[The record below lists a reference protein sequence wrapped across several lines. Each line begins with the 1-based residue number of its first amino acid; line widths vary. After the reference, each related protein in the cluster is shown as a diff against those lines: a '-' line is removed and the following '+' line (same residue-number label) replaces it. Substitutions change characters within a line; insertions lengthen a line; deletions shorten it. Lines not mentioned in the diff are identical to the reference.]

1 MEQWFES
8 PAHASVYYFTD
19 LTQIYLLL
27 AIQQHG
33 LSAAD
38 DTFRE
43 TLYDIL
49 QLIKQYDFLWGSQDD
64 PFKIELE
71 NILTK
76 YTTDEV
82 EEAKGKIKR
91 IEVRKKEYRLLKE
104 KLEEH
109 FNFEITDY
117 IIDDILDYETYRH
130 TCLMINLAVISNR
143 ISIENGEILKA
154 GLKIIFKIKNKYDRF
169 NRNVYIDTFDFDS
182 WYDKYSTEEIVDIKK
197 FLNMNDIN
205 LLKKLNIK
213 IKNKIY
219 TEQEVEILNMDLLS
233 YYVADDMDEDELK
246 QSKLLPKDV
255 SREEYNNLL
264 EKINKISED
273 YKF

>member
-1 MEQWFES
+1 ME
-8 PAHASVYYFTD
+8 D
-19 LTQIYLLL
+19 
-27 AIQQHG
+27 
-33 LSAAD
+33 
-38 DTFRE
+38 
-43 TLYDIL
+43 
-49 QLIKQYDFLWGSQDD
+49 
-64 PFKIELE
+64 
-71 NILTK
+71 ILTK
-76 YTTDEV
+76 YTADEV

-117 IIDDILDYETYRH
+117 IIDDILDYETYYH
-130 TCLMINLAVISNR
+130 TCLMINLAIINNK
-143 ISIENGEILKA
+143 ISINNGEILKA
-154 GLKIIFKIKNKYDRF
+154 GLKIIFKIKNEYDRF

-182 WYDKYSTEEIVDIKK
+182 WYDKYSTEEIVDMKK
-197 FLNMNDIN
+197 YLNRDDIT
-205 LLKKLNIK
+205 LLKKLNAK

-219 TEQEVEILNMDLLS
+219 TEQEFEILNMDLLS
-233 YYVADDMDEDELK
+233 YYISDEMEEEELK
-246 QSKLLPKDV
+246 MSKNLPKDV

>member
-1 MEQWFES
+1 MG
-8 PAHASVYYFTD
+8 D
-19 LTQIYLLL
+19 
-27 AIQQHG
+27 
-33 LSAAD
+33 
-38 DTFRE
+38 
-43 TLYDIL
+43 
-49 QLIKQYDFLWGSQDD
+49 
-64 PFKIELE
+64 
-71 NILTK
+71 ILTK
-76 YTTDEV
+76 YTADEV

-130 TCLMINLAVISNR
+130 TCLMINLAVINNR
-143 ISIENGEILKA
+143 ISIDNGEILKA
-154 GLKIIFKIKNKYDRF
+154 GLRIIFKIKNEYDRF

-197 FLNMNDIN
+197 FLGMDDIN

-219 TEQEVEILNMDLLS
+219 TEQEVEILIMDLLS
-233 YYVADDMDEDELK
+233 YYIADDMEIEELK
-246 QSKLLPKDV
+246 MSKNLPKDI

>member
-1 MEQWFES
+1 MG
-8 PAHASVYYFTD
+8 D
-19 LTQIYLLL
+19 
-27 AIQQHG
+27 
-33 LSAAD
+33 
-38 DTFRE
+38 
-43 TLYDIL
+43 
-49 QLIKQYDFLWGSQDD
+49 
-64 PFKIELE
+64 
-71 NILTK
+71 ILTK
-76 YTTDEV
+76 YTADEI
-82 EEAKGKIKR
+82 EEVKGKIKK

-130 TCLMINLAVISNR
+130 TCLMINLAVINNR
-143 ISIENGEILKA
+143 ISIDNGEILKA
-154 GLKIIFKIKNKYDRF
+154 GLRIIFKIKNEYDRF

-197 FLNMNDIN
+197 FLNRDDIN

-219 TEQEVEILNMDLLS
+219 TEQEVEILSMDLLS
-233 YYVADDMDEDELK
+233 YYIADDMEIEEINM
-246 QSKLLPKDV
+246 SKDLPKDV

-264 EKINKISED
+264 EKVNKMSED

>member
-1 MEQWFES
+1 M
-8 PAHASVYYFTD
+8 
-19 LTQIYLLL
+19 
-27 AIQQHG
+27 G
-33 LSAAD
+33 
-38 DTFRE
+38 
-43 TLYDIL
+43 
-49 QLIKQYDFLWGSQDD
+49 
-64 PFKIELE
+64 

-76 YTTDEV
+76 YTADDV

-117 IIDDILDYETYRH
+117 IIDDILDYETYYH
-130 TCLMINLAVISNR
+130 TCLMINLAIINNR
-143 ISIENGEILKA
+143 ISIDNGEILKA
-154 GLKIIFKIKNKYDRF
+154 GLKIIFKIKNEYDRF
-169 NRNVYIDTFDFDS
+169 NRNVYIETFDFDS

-197 FLNMNDIN
+197 HLNGDDIT
-205 LLKKLNIK
+205 LLKKFNIK

-233 YYVADDMDEDELK
+233 YYIADDMEIEEINM
-246 QSKLLPKDV
+246 SKDLPKDV

-264 EKINKISED
+264 EKVNKISED

>member
-1 MEQWFES
+1 M
-8 PAHASVYYFTD
+8 
-19 LTQIYLLL
+19 
-27 AIQQHG
+27 
-33 LSAAD
+33 
-38 DTFRE
+38 
-43 TLYDIL
+43 
-49 QLIKQYDFLWGSQDD
+49 
-64 PFKIELE
+64 E

-76 YTTDEV
+76 YTADEV

-117 IIDDILDYETYRH
+117 IIDDILDYETYYH
-130 TCLMINLAVISNR
+130 TCLMINLAVINNR
-143 ISIENGEILKA
+143 ISIDNGEILKA
-154 GLKIIFKIKNKYDRF
+154 GLRIIFKIKNEYDRF

-182 WYDKYSTEEIVDIKK
+182 WYNKYSTEEIVDIKK
-197 FLNMNDIN
+197 FLNRYDIN

-233 YYVADDMDEDELK
+233 YYIADDMEIEENNM
-246 QSKLLPKDV
+246 SKDLPKDV
-255 SREEYNNLL
+255 SREEYNNLV
-264 EKINKISED
+264 EKVNKMSED

>member
-1 MEQWFES
+1 MG
-8 PAHASVYYFTD
+8 D
-19 LTQIYLLL
+19 
-27 AIQQHG
+27 
-33 LSAAD
+33 
-38 DTFRE
+38 
-43 TLYDIL
+43 
-49 QLIKQYDFLWGSQDD
+49 
-64 PFKIELE
+64 
-71 NILTK
+71 ILTK
-76 YTTDEV
+76 YTADEV

-109 FNFEITDY
+109 FNFKITDY

-130 TCLMINLAVISNR
+130 TCLMINLAVINNR
-143 ISIENGEILKA
+143 ISIDNGEILKA
-154 GLKIIFKIKNKYDRF
+154 GLRIIFKIKNGYDRF

-197 FLNMNDIN
+197 FLGMDDIN

-233 YYVADDMDEDELK
+233 YYIADDMEIEEINM
-246 QSKLLPKDV
+246 SKDLPKDV
-255 SREEYNNLL
+255 SRKEYNKLL
-264 EKINKISED
+264 EKINKITED

>member
-1 MEQWFES
+1 MG
-8 PAHASVYYFTD
+8 D
-19 LTQIYLLL
+19 
-27 AIQQHG
+27 
-33 LSAAD
+33 
-38 DTFRE
+38 
-43 TLYDIL
+43 
-49 QLIKQYDFLWGSQDD
+49 
-64 PFKIELE
+64 
-71 NILTK
+71 ILTK
-76 YTTDEV
+76 YTADEV

-109 FNFEITDY
+109 FNFKITDY

-130 TCLMINLAVISNR
+130 TCLMINLAVINNR
-143 ISIENGEILKA
+143 ISIDNEEILKA
-154 GLKIIFKIKNKYDRF
+154 GLRTIFKIKNEYDRF

-197 FLNMNDIN
+197 FLNRDDIN

-233 YYVADDMDEDELK
+233 YYIADDMDEEELK
-246 QSKLLPKDV
+246 HSKSLPKDV
-255 SREEYNNLL
+255 SREEYDNLL
-264 EKINKISED
+264 EKVNKISED

>member
-1 MEQWFES
+1 MG
-8 PAHASVYYFTD
+8 D
-19 LTQIYLLL
+19 
-27 AIQQHG
+27 
-33 LSAAD
+33 
-38 DTFRE
+38 
-43 TLYDIL
+43 
-49 QLIKQYDFLWGSQDD
+49 
-64 PFKIELE
+64 
-71 NILTK
+71 ILTK
-76 YTTDEV
+76 YTADEV
-82 EEAKGKIKR
+82 EEAKGKIKK

-109 FNFEITDY
+109 FKFEITDY

-130 TCLMINLAVISNR
+130 TCLMINLAVINNR
-143 ISIENGEILKA
+143 ISIDNGEILKA
-154 GLKIIFKIKNKYDRF
+154 GLRTIFKIKNEYDRF

-197 FLNMNDIN
+197 NLNRDDIT
-205 LLKKLNIK
+205 LLKKFNIK

-233 YYVADDMDEDELK
+233 YYIADDMEIEEINM
-246 QSKLLPKDV
+246 SKDLPKDV

-264 EKINKISED
+264 EKVNKISED

>member
-1 MEQWFES
+1 MG
-8 PAHASVYYFTD
+8 D
-19 LTQIYLLL
+19 
-27 AIQQHG
+27 
-33 LSAAD
+33 
-38 DTFRE
+38 
-43 TLYDIL
+43 
-49 QLIKQYDFLWGSQDD
+49 
-64 PFKIELE
+64 
-71 NILTK
+71 ILTK
-76 YTTDEV
+76 YTADEV

-109 FNFEITDY
+109 FKFEITDY

-130 TCLMINLAVISNR
+130 TCLMINLAVINNR
-143 ISIENGEILKA
+143 ISIDNGEILKA
-154 GLKIIFKIKNKYDRF
+154 GLRIIFKIKNEYDRF

-197 FLNMNDIN
+197 NLNRDDIT
-205 LLKKLNIK
+205 LLKKFNIK

-233 YYVADDMDEDELK
+233 YYIADDMEIEEINM
-246 QSKLLPKDV
+246 SKDLPKDV

-264 EKINKISED
+264 EKVNKISED

>member
-1 MEQWFES
+1 MG
-8 PAHASVYYFTD
+8 D
-19 LTQIYLLL
+19 
-27 AIQQHG
+27 
-33 LSAAD
+33 
-38 DTFRE
+38 
-43 TLYDIL
+43 
-49 QLIKQYDFLWGSQDD
+49 
-64 PFKIELE
+64 
-71 NILTK
+71 ILTK
-76 YTTDEV
+76 YTADEV

-130 TCLMINLAVISNR
+130 TCLMINLAVINNR
-143 ISIENGEILKA
+143 ISIDNGEILKA
-154 GLKIIFKIKNKYDRF
+154 GLRIIFKIKNEYDRF

-197 FLNMNDIN
+197 FLNRDDIN

-219 TEQEVEILNMDLLS
+219 TEQEVEILSMDLLS
-233 YYVADDMDEDELK
+233 YYIADDMEIEEINM
-246 QSKLLPKDV
+246 SKDLPKDV

-264 EKINKISED
+264 EKVNKISED

>member
-1 MEQWFES
+1 ME
-8 PAHASVYYFTD
+8 D
-19 LTQIYLLL
+19 
-27 AIQQHG
+27 
-33 LSAAD
+33 
-38 DTFRE
+38 
-43 TLYDIL
+43 
-49 QLIKQYDFLWGSQDD
+49 
-64 PFKIELE
+64 
-71 NILTK
+71 ILTK
-76 YTTDEV
+76 NTADEID
-82 EEAKGKIKR
+82 EEKGKIKR

-130 TCLMINLAVISNR
+130 TCLMINLAVINNR
-143 ISIENGEILKA
+143 ILIENGEILKS
-154 GLKIIFKIKNKYDRF
+154 GLKIIFKIKNEYDRF
-169 NRNVYIDTFDFDS
+169 NRKVYIDTFDFDS
-182 WYDKYSTEEIVDIKK
+182 WYDKYSTDEIVDMKK
-197 FLNMNDIN
+197 YLNRADIN
-205 LLKKLNIK
+205 LLNKLNIK

-233 YYVADDMDEDELK
+233 YYLVDDMDEEELK

>member
-1 MEQWFES
+1 MG
-8 PAHASVYYFTD
+8 D
-19 LTQIYLLL
+19 
-27 AIQQHG
+27 
-33 LSAAD
+33 
-38 DTFRE
+38 
-43 TLYDIL
+43 
-49 QLIKQYDFLWGSQDD
+49 
-64 PFKIELE
+64 
-71 NILTK
+71 ILTK
-76 YTTDEV
+76 YTADEI
-82 EEAKGKIKR
+82 EEVKGKIKK

-130 TCLMINLAVISNR
+130 TCLMINLAVINNR
-143 ISIENGEILKA
+143 ISIDNGEILKA
-154 GLKIIFKIKNKYDRF
+154 GLRIIFKIKNEYDRF
-169 NRNVYIDTFDFDS
+169 NRNVYIETFDFDS

-197 FLNMNDIN
+197 FLNRDDIN

-219 TEQEVEILNMDLLS
+219 TEQEVEILSMDLLS
-233 YYVADDMDEDELK
+233 YYIADDMEIEEINM
-246 QSKLLPKDV
+246 SKDLPKDV

-264 EKINKISED
+264 EKVNKISED

>member
-1 MEQWFES
+1 MG
-8 PAHASVYYFTD
+8 D
-19 LTQIYLLL
+19 
-27 AIQQHG
+27 
-33 LSAAD
+33 
-38 DTFRE
+38 
-43 TLYDIL
+43 
-49 QLIKQYDFLWGSQDD
+49 
-64 PFKIELE
+64 
-71 NILTK
+71 ILTK
-76 YTTDEV
+76 YTAGEV

-130 TCLMINLAVISNR
+130 TCLMINLAVINNR
-143 ISIENGEILKA
+143 ILIENGEILKS
-154 GLKIIFKIKNKYDRF
+154 GLKIIFKIKNEYDRF
-169 NRNVYIDTFDFDS
+169 NRKVYIDTFDFDS
-182 WYDKYSTEEIVDIKK
+182 WYDKYSTDEIVDMKK
-197 FLNMNDIN
+197 YLNRADIN
-205 LLKKLNIK
+205 LLNKLNIK

-233 YYVADDMDEDELK
+233 YYLVDDMDEEELK

>member
-1 MEQWFES
+1 MG
-8 PAHASVYYFTD
+8 D
-19 LTQIYLLL
+19 
-27 AIQQHG
+27 
-33 LSAAD
+33 
-38 DTFRE
+38 
-43 TLYDIL
+43 
-49 QLIKQYDFLWGSQDD
+49 
-64 PFKIELE
+64 
-71 NILTK
+71 ILTK
-76 YTTDEV
+76 YTADEI
-82 EEAKGKIKR
+82 EEVKGKIKK

-130 TCLMINLAVISNR
+130 TCLMINLAVINNR
-143 ISIENGEILKA
+143 ISIDNGEILKA
-154 GLKIIFKIKNKYDRF
+154 GLRIIFKIKNEYDRF

-219 TEQEVEILNMDLLS
+219 TEQEVEILSMDLLS
-233 YYVADDMDEDELK
+233 YYIADDMEIEEINM
-246 QSKLLPKDV
+246 SKDLPKDV

-264 EKINKISED
+264 EKVNKISED

>member
-1 MEQWFES
+1 MG
-8 PAHASVYYFTD
+8 D
-19 LTQIYLLL
+19 
-27 AIQQHG
+27 
-33 LSAAD
+33 
-38 DTFRE
+38 
-43 TLYDIL
+43 
-49 QLIKQYDFLWGSQDD
+49 
-64 PFKIELE
+64 
-71 NILTK
+71 ILTK

-82 EEAKGKIKR
+82 EEVKGKIKR

-130 TCLMINLAVISNR
+130 TCLMINLAVINNR
-143 ISIENGEILKA
+143 ILIENGEILKS
-154 GLKIIFKIKNKYDRF
+154 GLKIIFKIKNEYDRF
-169 NRNVYIDTFDFDS
+169 NRKVYIDTFDFDS
-182 WYDKYSTEEIVDIKK
+182 WYDKYSTDEIVDMKK
-197 FLNMNDIN
+197 YLNRADIN
-205 LLKKLNIK
+205 LLNKLNIK

-233 YYVADDMDEDELK
+233 YYLVDDMDEEELK

>member
-1 MEQWFES
+1 M
-8 PAHASVYYFTD
+8 
-19 LTQIYLLL
+19 
-27 AIQQHG
+27 G
-33 LSAAD
+33 
-38 DTFRE
+38 
-43 TLYDIL
+43 
-49 QLIKQYDFLWGSQDD
+49 
-64 PFKIELE
+64 

-76 YTTDEV
+76 YTADDV

-130 TCLMINLAVISNR
+130 TCLMINLAVINNR

-154 GLKIIFKIKNKYDRF
+154 GLKIIFKIKNEYDRF
-169 NRNVYIDTFDFDS
+169 NRNVYIETFDFDS

-197 FLNMNDIN
+197 HLNGDDIT
-205 LLKKLNIK
+205 LLKKFNIK

-233 YYVADDMDEDELK
+233 YYIADDMEIEEINM
-246 QSKLLPKDV
+246 SKDLPKDV

-264 EKINKISED
+264 EKVNKISED

>member
-1 MEQWFES
+1 M
-8 PAHASVYYFTD
+8 
-19 LTQIYLLL
+19 
-27 AIQQHG
+27 G
-33 LSAAD
+33 
-38 DTFRE
+38 
-43 TLYDIL
+43 
-49 QLIKQYDFLWGSQDD
+49 
-64 PFKIELE
+64 

-76 YTTDEV
+76 YTADDV

-104 KLEEH
+104 KLEEL

-130 TCLMINLAVISNR
+130 TCLMINLAVINNR

-154 GLKIIFKIKNKYDRF
+154 GLKIIFKIKNEYDRF
-169 NRNVYIDTFDFDS
+169 NRNIYIETFDFDS

-197 FLNMNDIN
+197 HLNGDDIT
-205 LLKKLNIK
+205 LLKKFNIK

-233 YYVADDMDEDELK
+233 YYIADDMEIEEINM
-246 QSKLLPKDV
+246 SKDLPKDV

-264 EKINKISED
+264 EKVNKISED

>member
-1 MEQWFES
+1 M
-8 PAHASVYYFTD
+8 PAFIKMVFTNIYKKYKKGAS
-19 LTQIYLLL
+19 
-27 AIQQHG
+27 
-33 LSAAD
+33 
-38 DTFRE
+38 
-43 TLYDIL
+43 
-49 QLIKQYDFLWGSQDD
+49 
-64 PFKIELE
+64 IEMKD
-71 NILTK
+71 ILTK
-76 YTTDEV
+76 YTADEV

-130 TCLMINLAVISNR
+130 ICLMINLAVINNR

-154 GLKIIFKIKNKYDRF
+154 GLKIIFKIKNEYDRF

-182 WYDKYSTEEIVDIKK
+182 WYDKYSTEEIIDIKK
-197 FLNMNDIN
+197 FLNRDDIN

-233 YYVADDMDEDELK
+233 YYIADDMDEEELK
-246 QSKLLPKDV
+246 MSKNLPKDV
-255 SREEYNNLL
+255 SREEYNKLL
-264 EKINKISED
+264 GKINKIIEN

>member
-1 MEQWFES
+1 MG
-8 PAHASVYYFTD
+8 D
-19 LTQIYLLL
+19 
-27 AIQQHG
+27 
-33 LSAAD
+33 
-38 DTFRE
+38 
-43 TLYDIL
+43 
-49 QLIKQYDFLWGSQDD
+49 
-64 PFKIELE
+64 
-71 NILTK
+71 ILTK
-76 YTTDEV
+76 YTAGEV

-117 IIDDILDYETYRH
+117 IIDDILDYETYYH
-130 TCLMINLAVISNR
+130 TCLMINLAIINNK
-143 ISIENGEILKA
+143 ISINNGEILKA
-154 GLKIIFKIKNKYDRF
+154 GLKIIFKIKNEYDRF

-182 WYDKYSTEEIVDIKK
+182 WYDKYSTEEIVDMKK
-197 FLNMNDIN
+197 YLNRDDIT
-205 LLKKLNIK
+205 LLKKLNAK

-219 TEQEVEILNMDLLS
+219 TEQEFEILNMDLLS
-233 YYVADDMDEDELK
+233 YYISDEMEEEELK
-246 QSKLLPKDV
+246 MSKNLPKDV

>member
-1 MEQWFES
+1 MG
-8 PAHASVYYFTD
+8 D
-19 LTQIYLLL
+19 
-27 AIQQHG
+27 
-33 LSAAD
+33 
-38 DTFRE
+38 
-43 TLYDIL
+43 
-49 QLIKQYDFLWGSQDD
+49 
-64 PFKIELE
+64 
-71 NILTK
+71 ILTK
-76 YTTDEV
+76 YTADEV

-130 TCLMINLAVISNR
+130 TCLMINLAVINNR
-143 ISIENGEILKA
+143 ILIENGEILKS
-154 GLKIIFKIKNKYDRF
+154 GLKIIFKIKNEYDRF
-169 NRNVYIDTFDFDS
+169 NRKVYIDTFDFDS
-182 WYDKYSTEEIVDIKK
+182 WYDKYSTDEIVDMKK
-197 FLNMNDIN
+197 YLNRADIN
-205 LLKKLNIK
+205 LLNKLNIK

-233 YYVADDMDEDELK
+233 YYLVDDMDEEELK

>member
-1 MEQWFES
+1 M
-8 PAHASVYYFTD
+8 
-19 LTQIYLLL
+19 
-27 AIQQHG
+27 G
-33 LSAAD
+33 
-38 DTFRE
+38 
-43 TLYDIL
+43 
-49 QLIKQYDFLWGSQDD
+49 
-64 PFKIELE
+64 

-76 YTTDEV
+76 YTADDV

-130 TCLMINLAVISNR
+130 TCLMINLAVINNR
-143 ISIENGEILKA
+143 ISINDGEILKA
-154 GLKIIFKIKNKYDRF
+154 GLRIIFEIKNDYDRF

-197 FLNMNDIN
+197 FLNIDDIN

-233 YYVADDMDEDELK
+233 YYIADDMEIEELK
-246 QSKLLPKDV
+246 MSKNLPKDI
-255 SREEYNNLL
+255 SREEYNKLL
-264 EKINKISED
+264 EKINKITED

>member
-1 MEQWFES
+1 MG
-8 PAHASVYYFTD
+8 D
-19 LTQIYLLL
+19 
-27 AIQQHG
+27 
-33 LSAAD
+33 
-38 DTFRE
+38 
-43 TLYDIL
+43 
-49 QLIKQYDFLWGSQDD
+49 
-64 PFKIELE
+64 
-71 NILTK
+71 ILTK
-76 YTTDEV
+76 YTADEI
-82 EEAKGKIKR
+82 EEVKGKIKR

-130 TCLMINLAVISNR
+130 TCLMINLAVINNR
-143 ISIENGEILKA
+143 ISIDNGEILKA
-154 GLKIIFKIKNKYDRF
+154 GLRIIFKIKNEYDRF

-182 WYDKYSTEEIVDIKK
+182 WYNKYSTEEIVDIKK
-197 FLNMNDIN
+197 FLNRYDIN

-233 YYVADDMDEDELK
+233 YYIADDMEIEENNM
-246 QSKLLPKDV
+246 SKDLPKDV

-264 EKINKISED
+264 EKVNKMSED

>member
-1 MEQWFES
+1 ME
-8 PAHASVYYFTD
+8 D
-19 LTQIYLLL
+19 
-27 AIQQHG
+27 
-33 LSAAD
+33 
-38 DTFRE
+38 
-43 TLYDIL
+43 
-49 QLIKQYDFLWGSQDD
+49 
-64 PFKIELE
+64 
-71 NILTK
+71 ILTK
-76 YTTDEV
+76 YTADEV
-82 EEAKGKIKR
+82 EEVKGKIKR

-109 FNFEITDY
+109 FNFGITDY

-130 TCLMINLAVISNR
+130 TCLMINLAVINNR
-143 ISIENGEILKA
+143 ISVNDGKILKA
-154 GLKIIFKIKNKYDRF
+154 GLRIIFEIKNDYDRF

-182 WYDKYSTEEIVDIKK
+182 WYDKYSTDEIVDIKK
-197 FLNMNDIN
+197 HLNRDDIT

-219 TEQEVEILNMDLLS
+219 TEQEIEILSMDLLS
-233 YYVADDMDEDELK
+233 YYIGDDMEKEESK
-246 QSKLLPKDV
+246 QSKSLPKDV

>member
-1 MEQWFES
+1 MG
-8 PAHASVYYFTD
+8 D
-19 LTQIYLLL
+19 
-27 AIQQHG
+27 
-33 LSAAD
+33 
-38 DTFRE
+38 
-43 TLYDIL
+43 
-49 QLIKQYDFLWGSQDD
+49 
-64 PFKIELE
+64 
-71 NILTK
+71 ILTK
-76 YTTDEV
+76 YTADEI
-82 EEAKGKIKR
+82 EEVKGKIKK

-130 TCLMINLAVISNR
+130 TCLMINLAVINNR
-143 ISIENGEILKA
+143 ISIDNGEILKA
-154 GLKIIFKIKNKYDRF
+154 GLKIIFKIKNEYDRF
-169 NRNVYIDTFDFDS
+169 NRNVYIETFDFDS

-197 FLNMNDIN
+197 HLNGDDIT
-205 LLKKLNIK
+205 LLKKFNIK

-233 YYVADDMDEDELK
+233 YYIADDMEIEEINM
-246 QSKLLPKDV
+246 SKDLPKDV

-264 EKINKISED
+264 EKVNKISED

>member
-1 MEQWFES
+1 MG
-8 PAHASVYYFTD
+8 D
-19 LTQIYLLL
+19 
-27 AIQQHG
+27 
-33 LSAAD
+33 
-38 DTFRE
+38 
-43 TLYDIL
+43 
-49 QLIKQYDFLWGSQDD
+49 
-64 PFKIELE
+64 
-71 NILTK
+71 ILTK
-76 YTTDEV
+76 YTADEV
-82 EEAKGKIKR
+82 EEAKGKIKK

-109 FNFEITDY
+109 FKFEITDY

-130 TCLMINLAVISNR
+130 TCLMINLAVINNR
-143 ISIENGEILKA
+143 ISIDNGEILKA
-154 GLKIIFKIKNKYDRF
+154 GLRIIFKIKNEYDRF

-197 FLNMNDIN
+197 FLGMDDIN

-233 YYVADDMDEDELK
+233 YYIADDMEIEEINM
-246 QSKLLPKDV
+246 SKDLPKDV
-255 SREEYNNLL
+255 SRKEYNKLL
-264 EKINKISED
+264 EKINKITED

>member
-1 MEQWFES
+1 MG
-8 PAHASVYYFTD
+8 D
-19 LTQIYLLL
+19 
-27 AIQQHG
+27 
-33 LSAAD
+33 
-38 DTFRE
+38 
-43 TLYDIL
+43 
-49 QLIKQYDFLWGSQDD
+49 
-64 PFKIELE
+64 
-71 NILTK
+71 ILTK
-76 YTTDEV
+76 YTADEV
-82 EEAKGKIKR
+82 EEAKGKIKK

-109 FNFEITDY
+109 FKFEITDY

-130 TCLMINLAVISNR
+130 TCLMINLAVINNR
-143 ISIENGEILKA
+143 ISIDNGEILKA
-154 GLKIIFKIKNKYDRF
+154 GLRIIFKIKNEYDRF

-197 FLNMNDIN
+197 FLGMDDIN

-233 YYVADDMDEDELK
+233 YYIADDMEIEEINM
-246 QSKLLPKDV
+246 SKDLPKDV
-255 SREEYNNLL
+255 SRKEYNNLL
-264 EKINKISED
+264 EKINKITED

>member
-1 MEQWFES
+1 M
-8 PAHASVYYFTD
+8 
-19 LTQIYLLL
+19 
-27 AIQQHG
+27 G
-33 LSAAD
+33 
-38 DTFRE
+38 
-43 TLYDIL
+43 
-49 QLIKQYDFLWGSQDD
+49 
-64 PFKIELE
+64 

-76 YTTDEV
+76 YTADDV
-82 EEAKGKIKR
+82 EEAKGRIKR
-91 IEVRKKEYRLLKE
+91 IEVRKKEYRLLKG

-130 TCLMINLAVISNR
+130 TCLMINLAVINNR

-154 GLKIIFKIKNKYDRF
+154 GLKIIFKIKNEYDRF
-169 NRNVYIDTFDFDS
+169 NRNVYIETFDFDS

-197 FLNMNDIN
+197 HLNGDDIT
-205 LLKKLNIK
+205 LLKKFNIK

-233 YYVADDMDEDELK
+233 YYIADDMEIEEINM
-246 QSKLLPKDV
+246 SKDLPKDV

-264 EKINKISED
+264 EKVNKISED

>member
-1 MEQWFES
+1 MG
-8 PAHASVYYFTD
+8 D
-19 LTQIYLLL
+19 
-27 AIQQHG
+27 
-33 LSAAD
+33 
-38 DTFRE
+38 
-43 TLYDIL
+43 
-49 QLIKQYDFLWGSQDD
+49 
-64 PFKIELE
+64 
-71 NILTK
+71 ILTK
-76 YTTDEV
+76 YTADEV

-109 FNFEITDY
+109 FNFKITDY

-130 TCLMINLAVISNR
+130 TCLMINLAVINNR
-143 ISIENGEILKA
+143 ISIDNGEILKA
-154 GLKIIFKIKNKYDRF
+154 GLRTIFKIKNEYDRF

-182 WYDKYSTEEIVDIKK
+182 WYYKYSIEEIVDIKK
-197 FLNMNDIN
+197 FLNRDDIN

-233 YYVADDMDEDELK
+233 YYIADDMDEDELK
-246 QSKLLPKDV
+246 ESKTLPKDV
-255 SREEYNNLL
+255 SRKEYNNLL
-264 EKINKISED
+264 EKINKITED

>member
-1 MEQWFES
+1 M
-8 PAHASVYYFTD
+8 FTD
-19 LTQIYLLL
+19 IYKKYKK
-27 AIQQHG
+27 G
-33 LSAAD
+33 DS
-38 DTFRE
+38 
-43 TLYDIL
+43 
-49 QLIKQYDFLWGSQDD
+49 
-64 PFKIELE
+64 IEIGD
-71 NILTK
+71 ILTK
-76 YTTDEV
+76 YTADEV

-109 FNFEITDY
+109 FKFEITDY

-130 TCLMINLAVISNR
+130 TCLMINLAVINNR

-154 GLKIIFKIKNKYDRF
+154 GLRIIFKIKNEYDRF

>member
-1 MEQWFES
+1 M
-8 PAHASVYYFTD
+8 
-19 LTQIYLLL
+19 
-27 AIQQHG
+27 
-33 LSAAD
+33 
-38 DTFRE
+38 
-43 TLYDIL
+43 
-49 QLIKQYDFLWGSQDD
+49 
-64 PFKIELE
+64 E

-130 TCLMINLAVISNR
+130 TCLMINLAVINNR
-143 ISIENGEILKA
+143 ILIENGEILKS
-154 GLKIIFKIKNKYDRF
+154 GLKIIFKIKNEYDRF
-169 NRNVYIDTFDFDS
+169 NRKVYIDTFDFDS
-182 WYDKYSTEEIVDIKK
+182 WYDKYSTDEIVDMKK
-197 FLNMNDIN
+197 YLNRADIN
-205 LLKKLNIK
+205 LLNKLNIK

-233 YYVADDMDEDELK
+233 YYLVDDMDEEELK